1 MTTPLLHA
9 RELVLS
15 FLVVEDKKGIDPK
28 NFTTYQLKELFEA
41 IEYADFGRDSQS
53 LNRMRIK
60 VMAELLLRGE
70 TVDS

>member
-1 MTTPLLHA
+1 MNTPLLQA
-9 RELVLS
+9 REHVLS
-15 FLVVEDKKGIDPK
+15 FLMIEDKDGINPK

-41 IEYADFGRDSQS
+41 IEYADFGRDSKS

-70 TVDS
+70 AASL